1 VSVVEAGL
9 QVAAVEAT
17 ACPLC
22 VADADHAAHAPKPV
36 VGRND
41 HLLPWLIAL
50 TVSAVVTSVG
60 IASERWFGLG
70 TAVGLAAGAL
80 CALQSVGTLVRR
92 HEQSHQGEIKH
103 LKDDADSRVSMV
115 IRQFEWAVNDVAKL
129 RRDQER
135 AQITA
140 DLLLVQGRARERHV
154 RKLEREILDSRE
166 REAKLAVMARTS
178 EARAEFEPIV
188 NDADRAVRLQWA
200 LHFDG
205 SSTRIELECDA
216 RSHRPTRLRVVGPD
230 GEVHTKTMTPM
241 HSGDGTL
248 WFALAEPPADLVADL
263 LAGRESA
270 HRLEAQ
276 VDYEWRAVRL
286 EDTGRRTRIKQDK
299 HGRQFRVTE
308 SPAFEVTEA
317 PAFERVV
324 VPAAPQHNPFDHTFE
339 TSYTL

>member
-1 VSVVEAGL
+1 VVEAGL
-9 QVAAVEAT
+9 PVAAVEAT

-22 VADADHAAHAPKPV
+22 VADSDHAAHAPKPV

-41 HLLPWLIAL
+41 HLFPWLIAL
-50 TVSAVVTSVG
+50 TVSAVVTSIG

-80 CALQSVGTLVRR
+80 CALQSVSTLVRR

-103 LKDDADSRVSMV
+103 LKDDADFRVTMV

-135 AQITA
+135 AQVTA

-154 RKLEREILDSRE
+154 RKLEREILESRE
-166 REAKLAVMARTS
+166 REAQLAAVARTGQP
-178 EARAEFEPIV
+178 RAEFEPGVEESQRPVSI
-188 NDADRAVRLQWA
+188 QWA

-205 SSTRIELECDA
+205 SSTRLELECDA
-216 RSHRPTRLRVVGPD
+216 RSHRPTRLRVVGLD

-248 WFALAEPPADLVADL
+248 WFALAEPPADMVADL
-263 LAGRESA
+263 VAGRETA
-270 HRLEAQ
+270 YRLEAQ
-276 VDYEWRAVRL
+276 CDYEWRPVQL
-286 EDTGRRTRIKQDK
+286 VDTGRRTRIKQDK
-299 HGRQFRVTE
+299 QGRQYRVSESPAFAVSE
-308 SPAFEVTEA
+308 SPAFES
-317 PAFERVV
+317 VV
-324 VPAAPQHNPFDHTFE
+324 VPVVAQHNPFDHTFE
-339 TSYTL
+339 STFTL

>member
-1 VSVVEAGL
+1 MSVVEAGL

-22 VADADHAAHAPKPV
+22 AADSDHAAHTAKPAEAH
-36 VGRND
+36 ND

-50 TVSAVVTSVG
+50 TISAVITSVG

-70 TAVGLAAGAL
+70 TAAGLLAGAF
-80 CALQSVGTLVRR
+80 CAMQSVSTVVRR
-92 HEQSHQGEIKH
+92 HEQAQEREVKL

-135 AQITA
+135 AQVTA

-166 REAKLAVMARTS
+166 REAKLAVMARTV
-178 EARAEFEPIV
+178 EARAEFEP
-188 NDADRAVRLQWA
+188 AVEDVYRPVRMQWA

-205 SSTRIELECDA
+205 STTRIELECDA

-230 GEVHTKTMTPM
+230 GEVQTKTMTPM

-263 LAGRESA
+263 LAGREPA

-276 VDYEWRAVRL
+276 VDYEWRAVLL

-299 HGRQFRVTE
+299 HGRTFRV
-308 SPAFEVTEA
+308 SEA

-324 VPAAPQHNPFDHTFE
+324 VPATPQHNPFDHTFE